1 MTGYSMYDAW
11 EDYRFGVAYSLVG
24 AVAAAGAPGLDAQAD
39 PAAWCA
45 LLSLSLVMT
54 HRCEDARAADVAAT
68 DATPGLARRRA
79 AARERLRRA
88 AEAANDVGCASLLG
102 GA

>member
-24 AVAAAGAPGLDAQAD
+24 AVAAAGAPGLSPDAD
-39 PAAWCA
+39 PVAWYGRAAQRSA
-45 LLSLSLVMT
+45 
-54 HRCEDARAADVAAT
+54 RRDARAHAA
-68 DATPGLARRRA
+68 AARRA

-88 AEAANDVGCASLLG
+88 AEAANDVGCAALMAG
-102 GA
+102 T